1 MKGWKNYLKGVYDT
15 RPPHMMILVT
25 GSARLEAFRQH
36 GDSLAGRFFRHR
48 LLPVSPAES
57 FQVAG

>member
-15 RPPHMMILVT
+15 RPAGMRILVT
-25 GSARLEAFRQH
+25 DSARLEAFRQE

-48 LLPVSPAES
+48 CGTRSLNC
-57 FQVAG
+57 